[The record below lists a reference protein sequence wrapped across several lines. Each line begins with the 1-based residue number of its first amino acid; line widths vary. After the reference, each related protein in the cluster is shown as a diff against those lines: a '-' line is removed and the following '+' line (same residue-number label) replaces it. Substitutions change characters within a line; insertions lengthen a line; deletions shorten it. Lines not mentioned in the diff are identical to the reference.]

1 MEITILEGA
10 RGTGKTTLAQKLRQ
24 TTSNST
30 LINFTGFNQD
40 GEEGLRRV
48 TDYYKAFMGMFLRL
62 AKHDSK
68 FIFDRFFFSEMVY
81 SQLYKDYDFE
91 DVYKEL
97 LFDLEVLA
105 HHGAKINILYLT
117 VNEKEELK
125 RRLIRDKVS
134 FFNVDEN
141 VEETMKQQNVYKD
154 VFDDL
159 FTKHLMNND
168 AVHKNLHI
176 KLIDTSHKTNEEVYN
191 DILKATN

>member
-81 SQLYKDYDFE
+81 SQLYKNYDFE

-141 VEETMKQQNVYKD
+141 VEETLKQQNVYRD